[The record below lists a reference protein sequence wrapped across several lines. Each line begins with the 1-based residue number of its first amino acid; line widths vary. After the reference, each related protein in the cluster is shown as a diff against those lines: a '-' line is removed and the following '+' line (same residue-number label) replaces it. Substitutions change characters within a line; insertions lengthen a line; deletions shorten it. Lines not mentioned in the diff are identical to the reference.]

1 MRTNCIGAFAD
12 HLRSLNVA
20 CLPEFAVRFRE
31 FFLSCVDNDNHRKI
45 CHFIFDDG
53 MEMPP
58 VVVYSRIT
66 PDQNTKFALHLLLVL
81 GEYDTELDFKKSA
94 SFRDSFVK
102 AGLFEEVERKNVT
115 FGCIAVDNLL
125 KRVILEVIPVQPVST
140 KKLDAYIVRSHRV
153 LQSMLL
159 DDCVPLLDLPP
170 CLQTQLYADKHSE
183 MMKCWE
189 KYRVS
194 QIKSMLE
201 PLQRLQS
208 LPDPNDVLRATKEK
222 PVSWD
227 PLVAIPKLDVQSEE
241 SFLEQQYALGIGKRA
256 VDHYLQS
263 LGSKKITKGTLFNGA
278 PGAGKTY
285 LLQTVGLYAMCMGLR
300 VMTTALMAVRA
311 RSLGGINLHQLFRWD
326 GRNNGNLF

>member
-1 MRTNCIGAFAD
+1 
-12 HLRSLNVA
+12 
-20 CLPEFAVRFRE
+20 
-31 FFLSCVDNDNHRKI
+31 
-45 CHFIFDDG
+45 
-53 MEMPP
+53 
-58 VVVYSRIT
+58 
-66 PDQNTKFALHLLLVL
+66 
-81 GEYDTELDFKKSA
+81 
-94 SFRDSFVK
+94 
-102 AGLFEEVERKNVT
+102 
-115 FGCIAVDNLL
+115 
-125 KRVILEVIPVQPVST
+125 
-140 KKLDAYIVRSHRV
+140 
-153 LQSMLL
+153 MLL

-285 LLQTVGLYAMCMGLR
+285 LLQTVGLYAMCMGL
-300 VMTTALMAVRA
+300 
-311 RSLGGINLHQLFRWD
+311 
-326 GRNNGNLF
+326 